1 MNLLFLGIGGALLVV
16 GRKLF
21 WLLVAVLGF
30 LFGFYFATQQFGSDP
45 AYLAFAIGLVAG
57 VIGAVLA
64 MFFQGIAIGLAGFLG
79 GGLIAVNLL
88 EFLGLG
94 EASFSWL
101 AFIAGGVLGVILIGL
116 VFEWALILISSLVG
130 AFLIVNAVET
140 SSVVAYLLFFI
151 LLVAGIVIQ
160 TRIKRRG
167 K

>member
-1 MNLLFLGIGGALLVV
+1 MNLLFLGIGGALLIL

-45 AYLAFAIGLVAG
+45 AYLALAIGLVAG

-64 MFFQGIAIGLAGFLG
+64 IFFQGIAIGLAGFLG
-79 GGLIAVNLL
+79 GGLIALNLL
-88 EFLGLG
+88 EFLGMG
-94 EASFSWL
+94 EVNFSWL
-101 AFIAGGVLGVILIGL
+101 AFIVGGVLGVILTGL
-116 VFEWALILISSLVG
+116 VFDWALILLSSLVG
-130 AFLIVNAVET
+130 AFLIVNTVDT
-140 SSVVAYLLFFI
+140 GSVVAYLLFFI

-160 TRIKRRG
+160 TGIKRRR